1 MSRPTV
7 ALVAKPVILWQWHW
21 LLKVKPFFSFT
32 KIFTNWVSLE
42 CFYQNSPFF
51 IAEWKCYFQHGRL
64 RHGHVFVVCEHSW
77 WLQIPFFSLFS
88 NFRNLKCLFCE
99 FPYFTNLAA
108 LMLSKELF
116 YNFLQ
121 QEICSLS
128 LPTLACWCFIN
139 EAYIMNFINLLILLL
154 ETRASTADCL
164 EHCIYDLFRFSEI

>member
-1 MSRPTV
+1 MPRPTV

-32 KIFTNWVSLE
+32 KIYELSQFGVLLPELS
-42 CFYQNSPFF
+42 FF

-88 NFRNLKCLFCE
+88 NFRNLTCLFRE

-121 QEICSLS
+121 QEFCPLS

-139 EAYIMNFINLLILLL
+139 KLDIMNYINLLILLL